1 MKKPLQL
8 AGALGHGPAD
18 KRIEILRRV
27 DAAGSI
33 SQAARAAGVSYK
45 AAWQAL
51 DALSN
56 MAGAVLV
63 ERTVGGSGGGGAHL
77 TQAGRQLLRAAGE
90 FAQAREQVAA
100 QWAGTGGSAPPWAA
114 LALRTSM
121 RNQLPCVVQ
130 AVRGSGAVR
139 LVELSLPG
147 GATLAAR
154 ITRESAQL
162 LALYPGQPVLAL
174 CKATGVE
181 MDVHD
186 KPAVGSA
193 NCLRGLVLRA
203 GRSAGGEVAI
213 ELAGGLRLVGFARP
227 GVIAKVGHE
236 AVAHLDETAV
246 VIALTE

>member
-8 AGALGHGPAD
+8 AGALGHRPSD

-27 DAAGSI
+27 GAAGSI

-63 ERTVGGSGGGGAHL
+63 ERTVGGSGGGGARL
-77 TQAGRQLLRAAGE
+77 TEAGQRLLRAAGD

-100 QWAGTGGSAPPWAA
+100 QWADAGGAAPHWAA

-121 RNQLPCVVQ
+121 RNQLPCTVRSL
-130 AVRGSGAVR
+130 RGSGAAR
-139 LVELSLPG
+139 RVELALPD
-147 GATLAAR
+147 GATLASR

-162 LALYPGQPVLAL
+162 LALAAGQPVLAL
-174 CKATGVE
+174 CKATAVE
-181 MDVHD
+181 MD
-186 KPAVGSA
+186 AQAAGA
-193 NCLRGLVLRA
+193 GNCLRGRVVRA
-203 GRSAGGEVAI
+203 GRSGGSEVAI

-227 GVIAKVGHE
+227 GMTFKVGAE
-236 AVAHLDETAV
+236 VVAHVDETAV
-246 VIALTE
+246 VIALTQ